1 MHRGSKATGGEASG
15 LDQHGCARGVV
26 LLARP
31 ASCDARHGDA
41 RARGRGDAA
50 AAAAVAAARA
60 QSRRGTAVAAAAAAP
75 ASGLL
80 PPRPLSPPRGAASRG
95 AGAARL
101 DGGQLG

>member
-1 MHRGSKATGGEASG
+1 MHRGSKANGGEASG

-50 AAAAVAAARA
+50 AAVAAARA
-60 QSRRGTAVAAAAAAP
+60 QSRRGTAVAAAAAAAP
-75 ASGLL
+75 ASGPL
-80 PPRPLSPPRGAASRG
+80 PPRTLSPPRGAASRG

-101 DGGQLG
+101 GGGQLG

>member
-50 AAAAVAAARA
+50 AAVAAARA
-60 QSRRGTAVAAAAAAP
+60 QSRRGTAVAAAAAAAP

-101 DGGQLG
+101 GGGQLG